1 MRNMYLSAPLPFVGQ
16 KRMFAKEFIKVLDR
30 FPDSTVFVDLFGGS
44 GLLSHITKRVRP
56 DAVVVYN
63 DFDNYRQRLDN
74 IPNTNQLLADLRR
87 ITAELPRKKR
97 ITGEARERILARIEK
112 EEKEHGYVDYI
123 TLSSSL
129 LFSMKYVLNLDNMRK
144 ETFYNTIHRTD
155 YSDAKDYLEELMPIA
170 NLGSKGFLRKGV
182 LSPIL
187 VCNKDS
193 VQEVCVVRLASSSN
207 AYIGMIL
214 YVYWGGSTGLFFI
227 NSKTGNSYIIRK
239 VNGSMISEIEFKRKN
254 DHLFVRSKTNTA
266 SFRVS
271 ALFLD
276 TTGVDL
282 SLSMNIVDEN
292 LDDAE
297 DIEIL

>member
-1 MRNMYLSAPLPFVGQ
+1 MADKKLNEVSQL
-16 KRMFAKEFIKVLDR
+16 
-30 FPDSTVFVDLFGGS
+30 T
-44 GLLSHITKRVRP
+44 
-56 DAVVVYN
+56 
-63 DFDNYRQRLDN
+63 DFDYALVVKGNDVAKVTKQ
-74 IPNTNQLLADLRR
+74 QLA
-87 ITAELPRKKR
+87 T
-97 ITGEARERILARIEK
+97 IL
-112 EEKEHGYVDYI
+112 G
-123 TLSSSL
+123 
-129 LFSMKYVLNLDNMRK
+129 
-144 ETFYNTIHRTD
+144 
-155 YSDAKDYLEELMPIA
+155 ELMPIA
-170 NLGSKGFLRKGV
+170 NLGSKGLLRKGV

-239 VNGSMISEIEFKRKN
+239 VNGSMIPEIEFKRKN

>member
-1 MRNMYLSAPLPFVGQ
+1 MEKMELSEAL
-16 KRMFAKEFIKVLDR
+16 KANASVLE
-30 FPDSTVFVDLFGGS
+30 G
-44 GLLSHITKRVRP
+44 
-56 DAVVVYN
+56 
-63 DFDNYRQRLDN
+63 
-74 IPNTNQLLADLRR
+74 
-87 ITAELPRKKR
+87 
-97 ITGEARERILARIEK
+97 
-112 EEKEHGYVDYI
+112 
-123 TLSSSL
+123 
-129 LFSMKYVLNLDNMRK
+129 
-144 ETFYNTIHRTD
+144 
-155 YSDAKDYLEELMPIA
+155 LMPIA
-170 NLGSKGFLRKGV
+170 NLGSKGLLRKGV

-271 ALFLD
+271 VLFLD

>member
-1 MRNMYLSAPLPFVGQ
+1 MSDLILENIVGFKAVDKNGNEQNVTVDEMVDMVSTRMVMALSETST
-16 KRMFAKEFIKVLDR
+16 FAAAAATGND
-30 FPDSTVFVDLFGGS
+30 
-44 GLLSHITKRVRP
+44 
-56 DAVVVYN
+56 VYEN
-63 DFDNYRQRLDN
+63 
-74 IPNTNQLLADLRR
+74 
-87 ITAELPRKKR
+87 ELPTVTDAANVRVLQSSGDAAKM
-97 ITGEARERILARIEK
+97 TMQSLASK
-112 EEKEHGYVDYI
+112 
-123 TLSSSL
+123 
-129 LFSMKYVLNLDNMRK
+129 
-144 ETFYNTIHRTD
+144 
-155 YSDAKDYLEELMPIA
+155 LEELMPIA
-170 NLGSKGFLRKGV
+170 NLGSKGLLRKGV